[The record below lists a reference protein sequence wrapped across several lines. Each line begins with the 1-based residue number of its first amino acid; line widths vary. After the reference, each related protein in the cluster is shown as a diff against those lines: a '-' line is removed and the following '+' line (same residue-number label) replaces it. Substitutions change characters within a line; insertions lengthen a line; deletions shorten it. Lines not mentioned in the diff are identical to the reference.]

1 MYGNL
6 SKTIVSVPNAF
17 HLSAHLI
24 GITVPENKYKIQTI
38 NDTFSYLNNIKYR
51 SNNRYFRLSEHFKEN
66 SPYKD
71 LNFNNN
77 RRYISPLVIRPSIS
91 LNKLLFPKKLNIN
104 KRIKKSISQD
114 QLISNTNTLN
124 LSKTLNKEITKEN
137 NYDNFNHSNQ
147 FVNIMDNI
155 TKENLNNNS
164 KNNLSEEKNSLTK
177 INEFNT
183 LEQHSINNNTIHE
196 ETNSKN
202 SEEEEKTRQ
211 ENYFKKLE
219 ENKPHNLSQLKKF
232 LEMKYT
238 DETKKINFL
247 PKIRGGV
254 PDSISQ
260 DDLFKQTL
268 NSKLASLRMIK
279 PKVKEGIFKRKK
291 NMIMKRDYDLIKR
304 IYNVRKSLPFYL
316 QNIISYEVLA
326 QQD

>member
-51 SNNRYFRLSEHFKEN
+51 PNNRYFRLSEHFKEN
-66 SPYKD
+66 SPYRD

-91 LNKLLFPKKLNIN
+91 LNKLLFPKNSNNNL
-104 KRIKKSISQD
+104 RIKKSISQD

-124 LSKTLNKEITKEN
+124 LSKTLSKEITKEN
-137 NYDNFNHSNQ
+137 NIDNYNYSNQ
-147 FVNIMDNI
+147 FVNIMDNT
-155 TKENLNNNS
+155 TKENINNNS
-164 KNNLSEEKNSLTK
+164 KSNISEEKNSLTK
-177 INEFNT
+177 INEYNNI
-183 LEQHSINNNTIHE
+183 EQNSINNNTIHE
-196 ETNSKN
+196 ETHSKN
-202 SEEEEKTRQ
+202 SEEEEKARQ

-238 DETKKINFL
+238 DETKKFNFL

-304 IYNVRKSLPFYL
+304 IYNVRKTLPYYL
-316 QNIISYEVLA
+316 KNIISYEALA
-326 QQD
+326 QE

>member
-6 SKTIVSVPNAF
+6 SKTIVSVPNSF

-51 SNNRYFRLSEHFKEN
+51 PNNRYFRLSEHFKEN
-66 SPYKD
+66 SPYRD

-91 LNKLLFPKKLNIN
+91 LNKLLFPKNSNNNL
-104 KRIKKSISQD
+104 RIKKSISQD

-124 LSKTLNKEITKEN
+124 LSKTLSKEITKEN
-137 NYDNFNHSNQ
+137 NIDNYNYSNQ
-147 FVNIMDNI
+147 FVNIMDNT
-155 TKENLNNNS
+155 TKENINNNS
-164 KNNLSEEKNSLTK
+164 KSNISEEKNSLTK
-177 INEFNT
+177 INEYNNI
-183 LEQHSINNNTIHE
+183 EQNSINNNTIHE
-196 ETNSKN
+196 ETHSKN

-304 IYNVRKSLPFYL
+304 IYNVRKTLPYYL
-316 QNIISYEVLA
+316 KNIISYEALA
-326 QQD
+326 QE

>member
-38 NDTFSYLNNIKYR
+38 NDTFSYLNSIKYR
-51 SNNRYFRLSEHFKEN
+51 PNNRYFRLSEHFKEN
-66 SPYKD
+66 SPYRD

-91 LNKLLFPKKLNIN
+91 LNKLLFPKNSNNNL
-104 KRIKKSISQD
+104 RIKKSISQD

-124 LSKTLNKEITKEN
+124 LSKTLSKEITKEN
-137 NYDNFNHSNQ
+137 NIDNYNYSNQ
-147 FVNIMDNI
+147 FVNIMDNT
-155 TKENLNNNS
+155 TKENINNNS
-164 KNNLSEEKNSLTK
+164 KSNISEEKNSLTK
-177 INEFNT
+177 INEYNNI
-183 LEQHSINNNTIHE
+183 EQNSINNNTIQE
-196 ETNSKN
+196 EIHSKN

-304 IYNVRKSLPFYL
+304 IYNVRKTLPYYL
-316 QNIISYEVLA
+316 KNIISYEALA
-326 QQD
+326 QE

>member
-51 SNNRYFRLSEHFKEN
+51 PNNRYFRLSEHFKEN
-66 SPYKD
+66 SPYRD

-91 LNKLLFPKKLNIN
+91 LNKLLFPKNSNNNL
-104 KRIKKSISQD
+104 RIKKSISQE

-124 LSKTLNKEITKEN
+124 LSKTLSKEITKEN
-137 NYDNFNHSNQ
+137 NIDNYNYSNQ
-147 FVNIMDNI
+147 FVNIMDNT
-155 TKENLNNNS
+155 TKENINNNS
-164 KNNLSEEKNSLTK
+164 KSNISEEKNSLTK
-177 INEFNT
+177 INENNNI
-183 LEQHSINNNTIHE
+183 EQNSINNNTIHE
-196 ETNSKN
+196 ETHSKN

-219 ENKPHNLSQLKKF
+219 ENKPHNLSQLKKY
-232 LEMKYT
+232 LELKYT
-238 DETKKINFL
+238 DESKKINFL
-247 PKIRGGV
+247 PKIQRV
-254 PDSISQ
+254 PNSISQ

-304 IYNVRKSLPFYL
+304 IYNVRKTLPYYL
-316 QNIISYEVLA
+316 KNIISYEALA
-326 QQD
+326 QE

>member
-51 SNNRYFRLSEHFKEN
+51 PNNRYFRLSEHFKEN
-66 SPYKD
+66 SPYRD

-91 LNKLLFPKKLNIN
+91 LNKLLFPKNSNNNL
-104 KRIKKSISQD
+104 RIKKSISQD

-124 LSKTLNKEITKEN
+124 LSKTFSKEITKEN
-137 NYDNFNHSNQ
+137 NIDNYNYSNQ
-147 FVNIMDNI
+147 FVNIMDNT
-155 TKENLNNNS
+155 TKENINNNS
-164 KNNLSEEKNSLTK
+164 KNNISEEKNSLTK
-177 INEFNT
+177 INEYNNI
-183 LEQHSINNNTIHE
+183 EQNSINNNTINE
-196 ETNSKN
+196 ETRSKN

-304 IYNVRKSLPFYL
+304 IYNVRKTLPYYL
-316 QNIISYEVLA
+316 KNIISYEALA
-326 QQD
+326 QE

>member
-51 SNNRYFRLSEHFKEN
+51 PNNRYFRLSEHFKEN
-66 SPYKD
+66 SPYRD

-91 LNKLLFPKKLNIN
+91 LNKLLFPKNSNNNL
-104 KRIKKSISQD
+104 RIKKSISQD

-124 LSKTLNKEITKEN
+124 LSKTLSKEITKEN
-137 NYDNFNHSNQ
+137 NIDNYNYSNQ
-147 FVNIMDNI
+147 FVNIMDNT
-155 TKENLNNNS
+155 TKENINNNS
-164 KNNLSEEKNSLTK
+164 KNNISEEKNSLTK
-177 INEFNT
+177 INEYNNI
-183 LEQHSINNNTIHE
+183 EQNSINNNTINE
-196 ETNSKN
+196 ETRSKN

-268 NSKLASLRMIK
+268 NTKLASLRMIK

-304 IYNVRKSLPFYL
+304 IYNVRKTLPYYL
-316 QNIISYEVLA
+316 KNIISYEALA
-326 QQD
+326 QE

>member
-51 SNNRYFRLSEHFKEN
+51 PNNRYFRLSEHFKEN
-66 SPYKD
+66 SPYRD

-91 LNKLLFPKKLNIN
+91 LNKLLFPKNSNNNL
-104 KRIKKSISQD
+104 RIKKSISQE

-124 LSKTLNKEITKEN
+124 LSKTLSKEITKEN
-137 NYDNFNHSNQ
+137 NIDNYNYSNQ
-147 FVNIMDNI
+147 FVNIMDNT
-155 TKENLNNNS
+155 TKENINNNS
-164 KNNLSEEKNSLTK
+164 KSNISEEKNSLTK
-177 INEFNT
+177 INENNNI
-183 LEQHSINNNTIHE
+183 EQNSINNNTIQE
-196 ETNSKN
+196 EIHSKN

-304 IYNVRKSLPFYL
+304 IYNVRKTLPYYL
-316 QNIISYEVLA
+316 KNIISYEALA
-326 QQD
+326 QE

>member
-6 SKTIVSVPNAF
+6 SKTIVSVPNSF

-51 SNNRYFRLSEHFKEN
+51 PNNRYFRLSEHFKEN
-66 SPYKD
+66 SPYRD

-91 LNKLLFPKKLNIN
+91 LNKLLFPKNSNNNL
-104 KRIKKSISQD
+104 RIKKSISQD

-124 LSKTLNKEITKEN
+124 LSKTLSKEITKEN
-137 NYDNFNHSNQ
+137 NIDNYNYSNQ
-147 FVNIMDNI
+147 FVNIMDNT
-155 TKENLNNNS
+155 TKENINNNS
-164 KNNLSEEKNSLTK
+164 KSNISEEKNSLTK
-177 INEFNT
+177 INENNNI
-183 LEQHSINNNTIHE
+183 EQNSINNNTIHE
-196 ETNSKN
+196 ETHSKN

-304 IYNVRKSLPFYL
+304 IYNVRKTLPYYL
-316 QNIISYEVLA
+316 KNIISYEALA
-326 QQD
+326 QE

>member
-51 SNNRYFRLSEHFKEN
+51 PNNRYFRLSEHFKEN
-66 SPYKD
+66 SPYRD

-91 LNKLLFPKKLNIN
+91 LNKLLFPKNSNNNL
-104 KRIKKSISQD
+104 RIKKSISQD

-124 LSKTLNKEITKEN
+124 LSKTLSKEITKEN
-137 NYDNFNHSNQ
+137 NIDNYNYSNQ
-147 FVNIMDNI
+147 FVNIMDNT
-155 TKENLNNNS
+155 TKENINNNS
-164 KNNLSEEKNSLTK
+164 KSNISEEKNSLTK
-177 INEFNT
+177 INEYNNI
-183 LEQHSINNNTIHE
+183 EQNSINNNTIHE
-196 ETNSKN
+196 EIHSKN

-304 IYNVRKSLPFYL
+304 IYNVRKTLPYYL
-316 QNIISYEVLA
+316 KNIISYEALA
-326 QQD
+326 QE

>member
-51 SNNRYFRLSEHFKEN
+51 PNNRYFRLSEHFKEN
-66 SPYKD
+66 SPYRD

-91 LNKLLFPKKLNIN
+91 LNKLLFPKNSNNNL
-104 KRIKKSISQD
+104 RIKKSISQD

-124 LSKTLNKEITKEN
+124 LSKTLSKEITKEN
-137 NYDNFNHSNQ
+137 NIDNYNYSNQ
-147 FVNIMDNI
+147 FVNIMDNT
-155 TKENLNNNS
+155 TKENINNNS
-164 KNNLSEEKNSLTK
+164 KSNISEEKNSLTK
-177 INEFNT
+177 INEYNYI
-183 LEQHSINNNTIHE
+183 EQNSINNNIINE
-196 ETNSKN
+196 ETRSKN

-304 IYNVRKSLPFYL
+304 IYNVRKTLPYYL
-316 QNIISYEVLA
+316 KNIISYEALA
-326 QQD
+326 QE

>member
-38 NDTFSYLNNIKYR
+38 NDTFSFLHNIKYR

-137 NYDNFNHSNQ
+137 NYDNYNHSNQ

-254 PDSISQ
+254 PNSISQ

>member
-17 HLSAHLI
+17 HLSAHLT
-24 GITVPENKYKIQTI
+24 GLTVPENKYKIQTI

-51 SNNRYFRLSEHFKEN
+51 PNNRYFRLSEHFKEN
-66 SPYKD
+66 SPYRD

-91 LNKLLFPKKLNIN
+91 LDKLLFPKTLNN
-104 KRIKKSISQD
+104 NLKIKKSISQD
-114 QLISNTNTLN
+114 QLISITNSLN
-124 LSKTLNKEITKEN
+124 LSKTISKEITKEN
-137 NYDNFNHSNQ
+137 NNDNYNYSNQ
-147 FVNIMDNI
+147 FINIMDNT
-155 TKENLNNNS
+155 TKENINNNS
-164 KNNLSEEKNSLTK
+164 KINLNEEKNSLTK
-177 INEFNT
+177 INEYNPI
-183 LEQHSINNNTIHE
+183 EQNSINNNTIHE
-196 ETNSKN
+196 ETHSKN

-219 ENKPHNLSQLKKF
+219 ENKPHNLSQLKKY
-232 LEMKYT
+232 LELKYT
-238 DETKKINFL
+238 DESKKINFL
-247 PKIRGGV
+247 PKIQRV
-254 PDSISQ
+254 PNSISQ

-304 IYNVRKSLPFYL
+304 IYNVRKSLPYYL
-316 QNIISYEVLA
+316 KNIISYEALA
-326 QQD
+326 QQ

>member
-51 SNNRYFRLSEHFKEN
+51 PNNRYFRLSEHFKEN
-66 SPYKD
+66 SPYRD

-91 LNKLLFPKKLNIN
+91 LNKLLFPKNSNNNL
-104 KRIKKSISQD
+104 RIKKSISQV

-124 LSKTLNKEITKEN
+124 LSKTLSKEITKEN
-137 NYDNFNHSNQ
+137 NIDNYNYSNQ
-147 FVNIMDNI
+147 FVNIMDNT
-155 TKENLNNNS
+155 TKENINNNS
-164 KNNLSEEKNSLTK
+164 KNNISEEKNSLTK
-177 INEFNT
+177 INEYNNI
-183 LEQHSINNNTIHE
+183 EQNSINNNTIQE
-196 ETNSKN
+196 EIHSKN

-304 IYNVRKSLPFYL
+304 IYNVRKTLPYYL
-316 QNIISYEVLA
+316 KNIISYEALA
-326 QQD
+326 QE

>member
-51 SNNRYFRLSEHFKEN
+51 PNNRYFRLSEHFKEN
-66 SPYKD
+66 SPYRD

-91 LNKLLFPKKLNIN
+91 LNKLLFPKNSNNNL
-104 KRIKKSISQD
+104 RIKKSISQD

-124 LSKTLNKEITKEN
+124 LSKTLSKEITKEN
-137 NYDNFNHSNQ
+137 NIDNYNYSNQ
-147 FVNIMDNI
+147 FVNIMDNT
-155 TKENLNNNS
+155 TKENINNNS
-164 KNNLSEEKNSLTK
+164 KSNISEEKNSLTK
-177 INEFNT
+177 INEYNNI
-183 LEQHSINNNTIHE
+183 EQNSINNNTIQE
-196 ETNSKN
+196 EIHSKN

-304 IYNVRKSLPFYL
+304 IYNVRKTLPYYL
-316 QNIISYEVLA
+316 KNIISYEALA
-326 QQD
+326 QE

>member
-51 SNNRYFRLSEHFKEN
+51 PNNRYFRLSEHFKEN
-66 SPYKD
+66 SPYRD

-91 LNKLLFPKKLNIN
+91 LNKLLFPKNSNNNL
-104 KRIKKSISQD
+104 RIKKSISQD

-124 LSKTLNKEITKEN
+124 LSKTLSKEITKEN
-137 NYDNFNHSNQ
+137 NIDNYNYSNQ
-147 FVNIMDNI
+147 FVNIMDNT
-155 TKENLNNNS
+155 TKENINNNS
-164 KNNLSEEKNSLTK
+164 KSNISEEKNSLTK
-177 INEFNT
+177 INEYNNV
-183 LEQHSINNNTIHE
+183 EQNSINNNTIQE
-196 ETNSKN
+196 EIRSKN

-304 IYNVRKSLPFYL
+304 IYNVRKTLPYYL
-316 QNIISYEVLA
+316 KNIISYEALA
-326 QQD
+326 QE

>member
-24 GITVPENKYKIQTI
+24 GIIVPENKYKIQTI

-51 SNNRYFRLSEHFKEN
+51 PNNRYFRLSEHFKEN
-66 SPYKD
+66 SPYRD

-91 LNKLLFPKKLNIN
+91 LNKLLFPKNSNNNL
-104 KRIKKSISQD
+104 RIKKSISQD

-124 LSKTLNKEITKEN
+124 LSKTLSKEITKEN
-137 NYDNFNHSNQ
+137 KIDNYNYSNQ
-147 FVNIMDNI
+147 FVNIMDNT
-155 TKENLNNNS
+155 TKENINNNS
-164 KNNLSEEKNSLTK
+164 KSNISEEKNSLTK
-177 INEFNT
+177 INEYNNI
-183 LEQHSINNNTIHE
+183 EQNSINNNTINE
-196 ETNSKN
+196 ETRSKN

-304 IYNVRKSLPFYL
+304 IYSVRKTLPYYL
-316 QNIISYEVLA
+316 KNIISYEALA
-326 QQD
+326 QE

>member
-51 SNNRYFRLSEHFKEN
+51 PNNRYFRLSEHFKEN
-66 SPYKD
+66 SPYRD

-91 LNKLLFPKKLNIN
+91 LNKLLFPKNSNNNL
-104 KRIKKSISQD
+104 RIKKSISQD

-124 LSKTLNKEITKEN
+124 LSKTLSKEITKEN
-137 NYDNFNHSNQ
+137 NIDNYNYSNQ
-147 FVNIMDNI
+147 FVNIMDNT
-155 TKENLNNNS
+155 TKENINNNS
-164 KNNLSEEKNSLTK
+164 KSNISEEKNSLTK
-177 INEFNT
+177 INEYNNI
-183 LEQHSINNNTIHE
+183 EQNSINNNTINE
-196 ETNSKN
+196 ETRSKN

-219 ENKPHNLSQLKKF
+219 ENKPHNLAQLKKF
-232 LEMKYT
+232 LEIKYI
-238 DETKKINFL
+238 DDSKKINFL
-247 PKIRGGV
+247 PKIRRV
-254 PDSISQ
+254 TESISQ

-268 NSKLASLRMIK
+268 ISKLASLRMIK

-304 IYNVRKSLPFYL
+304 IYNVRKTLPYYL
-316 QNIISYEVLA
+316 RNIISYEALA
-326 QQD
+326 QQ

>member
-51 SNNRYFRLSEHFKEN
+51 PNNRYFRLSEHFKEN
-66 SPYKD
+66 SPYRD

-91 LNKLLFPKKLNIN
+91 LNKLLFPKNSNNNL
-104 KRIKKSISQD
+104 RIKKSISQD

-124 LSKTLNKEITKEN
+124 LSKTLSKEITKEN
-137 NYDNFNHSNQ
+137 NIDNYNYSNQ
-147 FVNIMDNI
+147 FVNIMDNT
-155 TKENLNNNS
+155 TKENINNNS
-164 KNNLSEEKNSLTK
+164 KSIISEKKNSLTK
-177 INEFNT
+177 INEYNNI
-183 LEQHSINNNTIHE
+183 EQNSINNNTINE
-196 ETNSKN
+196 ETRSKI

-232 LEMKYT
+232 LEIKYT

-304 IYNVRKSLPFYL
+304 IYNVRKTLPYYL
-316 QNIISYEVLA
+316 KNIISYEALA
-326 QQD
+326 QE

>member
-17 HLSAHLI
+17 HLSAHLT
-24 GITVPENKYKIQTI
+24 GLTVPENKYKIQTI

-51 SNNRYFRLSEHFKEN
+51 PNNRYFRLSEHFKEN
-66 SPYKD
+66 SPYRD

-91 LNKLLFPKKLNIN
+91 LDKLLFPKTLNN
-104 KRIKKSISQD
+104 NLKIKKSISQD
-114 QLISNTNTLN
+114 QLISITNSLN
-124 LSKTLNKEITKEN
+124 LSKTISKEITKEN
-137 NYDNFNHSNQ
+137 NNDNYNYSNQ
-147 FVNIMDNI
+147 FINIMDNT
-155 TKENLNNNS
+155 TKENINNNS
-164 KNNLSEEKNSLTK
+164 KINLNEEKNSLTK
-177 INEFNT
+177 INEYNPI
-183 LEQHSINNNTIHE
+183 EQNSINNNTIHE
-196 ETNSKN
+196 ETHSKN

-219 ENKPHNLSQLKKF
+219 ENKPHNLSQLKKY
-232 LEMKYT
+232 LELKYT
-238 DETKKINFL
+238 DESKKINFL
-247 PKIRGGV
+247 PKIQRV
-254 PDSISQ
+254 PNSISQ

-304 IYNVRKSLPFYL
+304 IYNVRKTLPYYL
-316 QNIISYEVLA
+316 KNIISYEALA
-326 QQD
+326 QE

>member
-6 SKTIVSVPNAF
+6 SKTIVSVPNSF

-51 SNNRYFRLSEHFKEN
+51 PNNRYFRLSEHFKEN
-66 SPYKD
+66 SPYRD

-91 LNKLLFPKKLNIN
+91 LNKLLFPKNSNNNL
-104 KRIKKSISQD
+104 RIKKSISQD

-124 LSKTLNKEITKEN
+124 LSKTLSKEITKEN
-137 NYDNFNHSNQ
+137 NIDNYNYSNQ
-147 FVNIMDNI
+147 FVNIMDNT
-155 TKENLNNNS
+155 TKENINNNS
-164 KNNLSEEKNSLTK
+164 KSNISEEKNSLTK
-177 INEFNT
+177 INEYNNI
-183 LEQHSINNNTIHE
+183 EQNSINNNTIHE
-196 ETNSKN
+196 ETHSKN

-232 LEMKYT
+232 LEIKYT

-260 DDLFKQTL
+260 DDLFKQAL

-304 IYNVRKSLPFYL
+304 IYNVRKTLPYYL
-316 QNIISYEVLA
+316 KNIISYEALA
-326 QQD
+326 QE

>member
-51 SNNRYFRLSEHFKEN
+51 PNNRYFRLSEHFKEN
-66 SPYKD
+66 SPYRD

-91 LNKLLFPKKLNIN
+91 LNKLLFPKNSNNNL
-104 KRIKKSISQD
+104 RIKKSISQD

-124 LSKTLNKEITKEN
+124 LSKTLSKEITKEN
-137 NYDNFNHSNQ
+137 NIDNYNYSNQ
-147 FVNIMDNI
+147 FVNIMDNT
-155 TKENLNNNS
+155 TKENINNNS
-164 KNNLSEEKNSLTK
+164 KNNISEEKNSLTK
-177 INEFNT
+177 INEYNNI
-183 LEQHSINNNTIHE
+183 EQNSINNNTINE
-196 ETNSKN
+196 ETRSKN

-232 LEMKYT
+232 LEIKYT

-260 DDLFKQTL
+260 DDLFKQAL

-304 IYNVRKSLPFYL
+304 IYNVRKTLPYYL
-316 QNIISYEVLA
+316 KNIISYEALA
-326 QQD
+326 QE

>member
-17 HLSAHLI
+17 HFSAHLI

-51 SNNRYFRLSEHFKEN
+51 PNNRYFRLSEHFKEN
-66 SPYKD
+66 SPYRD

-91 LNKLLFPKKLNIN
+91 LNKLLFPKNSNNNL
-104 KRIKKSISQD
+104 RIKKSISQD

-124 LSKTLNKEITKEN
+124 LSKTLSKEITKEN
-137 NYDNFNHSNQ
+137 NIDNYNYSNQ
-147 FVNIMDNI
+147 FVNIMDNT
-155 TKENLNNNS
+155 TKENINNNS
-164 KNNLSEEKNSLTK
+164 KSNISEEKNSLTK
-177 INEFNT
+177 INENNNI
-183 LEQHSINNNTIHE
+183 EQNSINNNTIHE
-196 ETNSKN
+196 ETHSKN

-304 IYNVRKSLPFYL
+304 IYNVRKTLPYYL
-316 QNIISYEVLA
+316 KNIISYEALA
-326 QQD
+326 QE

>member
-51 SNNRYFRLSEHFKEN
+51 PNNRYFRLSEHFKEN
-66 SPYKD
+66 SPYRD

-91 LNKLLFPKKLNIN
+91 LNKLLFPKNSNIN
-104 KRIKKSISQD
+104 LRIKKSISQD

-124 LSKTLNKEITKEN
+124 LSKTLSKEITKEN
-137 NYDNFNHSNQ
+137 NIDNYNYSNQ
-147 FVNIMDNI
+147 FVNIMDNT
-155 TKENLNNNS
+155 TKENINNNS
-164 KNNLSEEKNSLTK
+164 KSNISEEKNSLTK
-177 INEFNT
+177 INEYNNI
-183 LEQHSINNNTIHE
+183 EQNSINNNTIQE
-196 ETNSKN
+196 EIHSKN

-260 DDLFKQTL
+260 DDLFKQAL

-304 IYNVRKSLPFYL
+304 IYNVRKTLPYYL
-316 QNIISYEVLA
+316 KNIISYEALA
-326 QQD
+326 QE

>member
-51 SNNRYFRLSEHFKEN
+51 PNNRYFRLSEHFKEN
-66 SPYKD
+66 SPYRD

-91 LNKLLFPKKLNIN
+91 LNKLLFPKNSNNNL
-104 KRIKKSISQD
+104 RIKKSISQD

-124 LSKTLNKEITKEN
+124 LSKTLSKEITKEN
-137 NYDNFNHSNQ
+137 NIDNYNYSNQ
-147 FVNIMDNI
+147 FVNIMDNT
-155 TKENLNNNS
+155 TKENINNNS
-164 KNNLSEEKNSLTK
+164 KSNISEEKNSLTK
-177 INEFNT
+177 INEYNNI
-183 LEQHSINNNTIHE
+183 EQNSINNNTINE
-196 ETNSKN
+196 ETRSKN

-304 IYNVRKSLPFYL
+304 IYNVRKTLPYYL
-316 QNIISYEVLA
+316 KNIISYEALA
-326 QQD
+326 QE

>member
-51 SNNRYFRLSEHFKEN
+51 PNNRYFRLSEHFKEN
-66 SPYKD
+66 SPYRD

-91 LNKLLFPKKLNIN
+91 LNKLLFPKNSNNNL
-104 KRIKKSISQD
+104 RIKKSISQD

-124 LSKTLNKEITKEN
+124 LSKTLSKEITKEN
-137 NYDNFNHSNQ
+137 NIDNYNYSNQ
-147 FVNIMDNI
+147 FVNIMDNT
-155 TKENLNNNS
+155 TKENINNNS
-164 KNNLSEEKNSLTK
+164 KSNISEEKNSLTK
-177 INEFNT
+177 INEYNNI
-183 LEQHSINNNTIHE
+183 EQNSINNNTIHE
-196 ETNSKN
+196 ETHSKN

-304 IYNVRKSLPFYL
+304 IYNVRKTLPYYL
-316 QNIISYEVLA
+316 KNIISYEALA
-326 QQD
+326 QE

>member
-51 SNNRYFRLSEHFKEN
+51 PNNRYFRLSEHFKEN
-66 SPYKD
+66 SPYRD

-91 LNKLLFPKKLNIN
+91 LNKLLFPKNSNNNL
-104 KRIKKSISQD
+104 RIKKSISQD

-124 LSKTLNKEITKEN
+124 LSKTLSKEITKEN
-137 NYDNFNHSNQ
+137 NIDNYNYSNQ
-147 FVNIMDNI
+147 FVNIMDNT
-155 TKENLNNNS
+155 TKENINNNS
-164 KNNLSEEKNSLTK
+164 KSNISEEKNSLTK
-177 INEFNT
+177 INEYNNI
-183 LEQHSINNNTIHE
+183 EQNSINNNTIQE
-196 ETNSKN
+196 EIHSKK

-304 IYNVRKSLPFYL
+304 IYNVRKTLPYYL
-316 QNIISYEVLA
+316 KNIISYEALA
-326 QQD
+326 QE